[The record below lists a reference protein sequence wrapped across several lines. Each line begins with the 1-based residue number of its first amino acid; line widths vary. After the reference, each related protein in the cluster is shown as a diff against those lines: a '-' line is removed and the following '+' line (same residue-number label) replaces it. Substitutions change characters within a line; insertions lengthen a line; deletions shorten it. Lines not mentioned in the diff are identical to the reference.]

1 MSNNSIHTENDV
13 LRMISEKEEGSY
25 IKDDKLYLPEQELTV
40 WVNIISSQQ
49 NNKGYSAQLLFF
61 INHPYFEQPLVESCA
76 GVGNTENE
84 AIEMCMESFYA
95 AVLLSV
101 QSALGCD
108 CDEFIES
115 DVMGEKHIFR
125 VPCSS
130 GTLNMGGQFLEKGD
144 LWTVVQDVIPQYL
157 GCKRVYW
164 VKLFAAMAGGEVI
177 CEARVN
183 GIVYSGLTEYMKTH
197 LSLNGEKHE
206 YSTYKAFVVLIQQ
219 EKTFKP
225 CPYTLEQVEKLT
237 SDAIAKLSAVNSQ
250 ESHDKAIND
259 IINSAPVE
267 SLGWELAGLIPEMY
281 CMMVLNFNEN
291 DSVMYYKK
299 ESGESDRVMTSRLS
313 SYDAVARGVF
323 GYISQKQ
330 PTEKEHL
337 SILASSGM
345 FKAVNKALNDGA
357 KMEDLRCSDIMYSV
371 GEDYRIY

>member
-108 CDEFIES
+108 CDKFIES

-164 VKLFAAMAGGEVI
+164 VKLFAEV
-177 CEARVN
+177 
-183 GIVYSGLTEYMKTH
+183 
-197 LSLNGEKHE
+197 GEKMGVTFDMGE
-206 YSTYKAFVVLIQQ
+206 LFTKMYGIALEGEPDCGGLLSYNFLSGEPVVGAADSRL
-219 EKTFKP
+219 EVKRTAESRFTLANFMRMHLCSALGALKVGLDLMLKEEGVKVDRMLGHGGYFKTPLAGQKIAAAMVGAP
-225 CPYTLEQVEKLT
+225 VSVMETAGEGGAWGIAVLAQYTV
-237 SDAIAKLSAVNSQ
+237 AKLAGSAQTLQQFLDS
-250 ESHDKAIND
+250 EIFASMKATTI
-259 IINSAPVE
+259 APDAADVAGCE
-267 SLGWELAGLIPEMY
+267 EFMKSFRAGL
-281 CMMVLNFNEN
+281 
-291 DSVMYYKK
+291 
-299 ESGESDRVMTSRLS
+299 
-313 SYDAVARGVF
+313 
-323 GYISQKQ
+323 
-330 PTEKEHL
+330 
-337 SILASSGM
+337 
-345 FKAVNKALNDGA
+345 
-357 KMEDLRCSDIMYSV
+357 
-371 GEDYRIY
+371 